1 MSYVVV
7 ARYLARPGERDRVL
21 DLLEPVVTASR
32 AEPGCRR
39 YDVHTGVEDDV
50 VVLVE
55 EYHGAADFT
64 RHCETE
70 HFQRIVLGQVVP
82 LLADRQVTR
91 CVPVDAGRGAE
102 A

>member
-1 MSYVVV
+1 MSFVVV
-7 ARYLARPGERDRVL
+7 ARYLVRPGERDRVL
-21 DLLEPVVTASR
+21 DLLAPMAAASR

-55 EYHGAADFT
+55 EYDGEADFT
-64 RHCETE
+64 AHCESE

-91 CVPVDAGRGAE
+91 CTRVETGVE

>member
-1 MSYVVV
+1 MSFVVV
-7 ARYLARPGERDRVL
+7 ARYVVQPGERDRVL
-21 DLLEPVVTASR
+21 ELLTPMVAASL

-39 YDVHTGVEDDV
+39 YGVHTGVEDDV

-55 EYHGAADFT
+55 EYDGEADFA

-91 CVPVDAGRGAE
+91 CTPFQPGAE